1 MESPIPVNKTRRHTN
16 CPCENKKKLTVQQLL
31 VRLGFV
37 VNVVGDGA
45 QHRDAVGHVPDGG
58 VVVALQALR
67 VVSHLHLHGA
77 GVAEERGATG
87 PAGLSAP
94 GVRREAG
101 GERGDLIR
109 ICFRRGHP
117 TTWESLGGSLG
128 GHEARTR
135 RAMFV
140 RTSRHRSGSSWT
152 SPTCAHGGGRASTRV
167 AGGDVENA
175 LFIFGRADTEAVG
188 CPSESAQRQSYLV
201 HPSLVRTHS
210 SLEDRVHDRCPSPSH
225 PPRASAR
232 PSPSAAMR
240 LPPAAAPASRY
251 APP

>member
-1 MESPIPVNKTRRHTN
+1 
-16 CPCENKKKLTVQQLL
+16 
-31 VRLGFV
+31 
-37 VNVVGDGA
+37 
-45 QHRDAVGHVPDGG
+45 
-58 VVVALQALR
+58 
-67 VVSHLHLHGA
+67 
-77 GVAEERGATG
+77 
-87 PAGLSAP
+87 LSSP
-94 GVRREAG
+94 GVRGGGG

-128 GHEARTR
+128 GHEGWTR

-152 SPTCAHGGGRASTRV
+152 SPTCADGGGGRASTRV

-188 CPSESAQRQSYLV
+188 RPSESAQRQSYLV
-201 HPSLVRTHS
+201 PPSLLRTHS

-251 APP
+251 VNTSLPSNPSRDVSPTCCTSMHSCVHNVHPR